1 MRFLLFVPNLSTSI
15 AIPIPKQET
24 HTYVCHQ
31 DYLTESPDLWQ
42 HKISP
47 SSAHMYIHTYTW
59 MCTCVVDIRC
69 GNLYRGWWGWCRR
82 SRCSRCCYCAAGAVT
97 FGWFDLALVVLVY
110 LNCTS
115 QQGIISFC
123 FLVLP
128 FTATASASFASSNY
142 WARVR
147 AGAFLYPHICM

>member
-1 MRFLLFVPNLSTSI
+1 MRFLIFVPNLSTSI

-24 HTYVCHQ
+24 HTIHMCAIKII
-31 DYLTESPDLWQ
+31 WQ
-42 HKISP
+42 NPPICGSIK
-47 SSAHMYIHTYTW
+47 SAQVAHIHTYIYVSECALVCLTSGAEIYIEAGGDGAE
-59 MCTCVVDIRC
+59 VVDAV
-69 GNLYRGWWGWCRR
+69 GAVT
-82 SRCSRCCYCAAGAVT
+82 AAGTVT

-128 FTATASASFASSNY
+128 FTATASFASSNY
-142 WARVR
+142 SEHV
-147 AGAFLYPHICM
+147 